1 MINVHSHL
9 NNATIGNKFS
19 ELTSDDEK
27 DGPERAKMLD
37 LFSIFLDMWV

>member
-1 MINVHSHL
+1 MINVHYHL
-9 NNATIGNKFS
+9 NDATIGNKFS

-27 DGPERAKMLD
+27 DRPERAKMLD